1 MVMDINKAIKEL
13 ENEKNIRFNRL
24 MTITETFFGKSR
36 NKGSSQRLRLPKRK
50 APALTVGHHPFK
62 VPWQGEPRINLQKGK
77 DGKAKP
83 YQVKQ
88 VRLALIKLKKI
99 QEEQGND

>member
-1 MVMDINKAIKEL
+1 MMDINKAIKEL

-24 MTITETFFGKSR
+24 MTITENFFGKSR
-36 NKGSSQRLRLPKRK
+36 NKGSS
-50 APALTVGHHPFK
+50 HHPFK

-83 YQVKQ
+83 YQVRQ
-88 VRLALIKLKKI
+88 VRLALIKLKEI
-99 QEEQGND
+99 QEGQSDD

>member
-1 MVMDINKAIKEL
+1 MDIDEAITEL
-13 ENEKNIRFNRL
+13 ENTKNIRFSRL
-24 MTITETFFGKSR
+24 IKITESFFNQPR
-36 NKGSSQRLRLPKRK
+36 NRGSS
-50 APALTVGHHPFK
+50 HYPFK

-88 VRLALIKLKKI
+88 VRLALIKLKEI
-99 QEEQGND
+99 REGENND

>member
-1 MVMDINKAIKEL
+1 MDIDQAIKEL
-13 ENEKNIRFNRL
+13 ENSKNIRFSRL
-24 MTITETFFGKSR
+24 MKITEHFFDKPR
-36 NKGSSQRLRLPKRK
+36 NRGSS
-50 APALTVGHHPFK
+50 HYPFK

-88 VRLALIKLKKI
+88 VRLALIKLKEI
-99 QEEQGND
+99 QQG

>member
-1 MVMDINKAIKEL
+1 MDINKAIKEL

-24 MTITETFFGKSR
+24 MTITEIFFGKSK
-36 NKGSSQRLRLPKRK
+36 NQGSSN
-50 APALTVGHHPFK
+50 HPFK

-88 VRLALIKLKKI
+88 VRLALIKLKEI
-99 QEEQGND
+99 QEEQSND